1 MTATEDTVGGVTVD
15 LQMIADTA
23 KTAVGGGGDIIA
35 TKTIIARTGA
45 IAMHARAA
53 ATSAGVKLN

>member
-35 TKTIIARTGA
+35 TKTIIARTGG
-45 IAMHARAA
+45 RDDRWR
-53 ATSAGVKLN
+53 